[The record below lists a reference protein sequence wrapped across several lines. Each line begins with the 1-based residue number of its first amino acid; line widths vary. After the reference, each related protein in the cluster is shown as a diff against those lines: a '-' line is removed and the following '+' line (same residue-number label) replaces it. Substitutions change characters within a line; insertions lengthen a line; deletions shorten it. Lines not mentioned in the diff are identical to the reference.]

1 MASCCENPIFCKE
14 FQGFYGPSWASKTG
28 RTSRASGMRGTPK
41 RQTKPYKPYWQNL
54 ARGLTQRVLAGS
66 PAVLCSADFAVR
78 CACAHCEAYLWLK
91 MFIGPVRGQ
100 SSGVD
105 ALCAKAGSLF
115 DESDGSVGRNDKS
128 SQQGILYFAGRVFVP
143 SNTLLLAA
151 IHASCATCSARR
163 QFANSLENAAQGSCK
178 ACVSETLW
186 WRNLQRALLSAGLSN
201 VVLSAEIK
209 LQLADM
215 LVDEAVARVSS
226 MITATTATTGV
237 EELLREQY
245 AVPRRL
251 LCWRHT
257 PAYLTGND
265 LRDLQ
270 MTHLLDND
278 MPVSLTGDDVLDVE
292 MSHSTPVAA
301 HVNPTPTSISL
312 DSVAVGGQLPLTMRP

>member
-1 MASCCENPIFCKE
+1 
-14 FQGFYGPSWASKTG
+14 
-28 RTSRASGMRGTPK
+28 
-41 RQTKPYKPYWQNL
+41 
-54 ARGLTQRVLAGS
+54 
-66 PAVLCSADFAVR
+66 
-78 CACAHCEAYLWLK
+78 

-115 DESDGSVGRNDKS
+115 DESDGSVSRNDKS

-201 VVLSAEIK
+201 VVLSAAIK
-209 LQLADM
+209 LQLMDM
-215 LVDEAVARVSS
+215 LVDAEVARVSS
-226 MITATTATTGV
+226 VITAATAAGTGV
-237 EELLREQY
+237 EELLGEQFT
-245 AVPRRL
+245 VPRRL
-251 LCWRHT
+251 LRWRHT
-257 PAYLTGND
+257 PDSLTGHD